1 MKKEIMSKSEVWEWL
16 AFLLGG
22 VGYTIFIFY
31 ALHREKYGEYLIQ
44 DLSKFNKFIL
54 FLSIFLTI
62 ILGKLGDK
70 YLFNENRREIELFF
84 IKILSVIVFF
94 IIGFIFPAMFFVVIL

>member
-1 MKKEIMSKSEVWEWL
+1 MKNEIMSKSDVRGWI
-16 AFLLGG
+16 AFFIGAF
-22 VGYTIFIFY
+22 GYTFFIFY

-84 IKILSVIVFF
+84 IKTLTVIVFF
-94 IIGFIFPAMFFVVIL
+94 IIGFIFPSMFFVVIL

>member
-1 MKKEIMSKSEVWEWL
+1 MSKSEVWEWL

-31 ALHREKYGEYLIQ
+31 ALHRKSLGDYLIQ
-44 DLSKFNKFIL
+44 NLSGLNNFIL
-54 FLSIFLTI
+54 FLAISLTFF
-62 ILGKLGDK
+62 LGKLGDK
-70 YLFNENRREIELFF
+70 YLFSGERGEVKLFF